1 MKKDEE
7 RLPLWAIREI
17 RALSRRT
24 GISFQKLLG
33 AVLGF
38 GIYNAKEQLEPT
50 ANLLESAEQMAR
62 SSIEPAA
69 QPEPVQ
75 NDVILELSD
84 ITPAEEGAID
94 RSDNLAALAA
104 GLSGYAHA
112 DPVTARHL
120 DAGERRGEPEENGED
135 SDYVAALSGD

>member
-1 MKKDEE
+1 MKRDEE
-7 RLPLWAIREI
+7 KLPLWAIREI
-17 RALSRRT
+17 RVLSRRT

-62 SSIEPAA
+62 SVVEPEEEHGPNQNAA
-69 QPEPVQ
+69 PEPI
-75 NDVILELSD
+75 DHASE
-84 ITPAEEGAID
+84 EEGATD

-104 GLSGYAHA
+104 GLSGYGHS
-112 DPVTARHL
+112 DPVTARHS
-120 DAGERRGEPEENGED
+120 DVVERRGEPEENGED